1 MNKNPEDYGDSNHQ
15 SHVIVALRHNQ
26 DLSNNKKYKSGNVI
40 SYVICEDGTQ
50 NSSTQRAY
58 SVSEL
63 LKSPDKLKLD
73 YRYYLTQ
80 QIHPVVT
87 RLCEPIDGIDAFYIA
102 QSLGLDPTGFRHKSS
117 SSGSSSVS
125 HNLALPAPQSKQQKK
140 LENYMNELDKY
151 NSCQPFKYICPE
163 CKSESVWSMPFVKQ
177 ASSLNSIKQEP
188 MEHDDEEVEDI
199 QIDGINIVKTTTNR
213 VSNNSSFKCILD
225 ACSNP
230 KCKLKPVSKLAY
242 IKNCLHQQLNKFIK
256 QYYQVIN

>member
-1 MNKNPEDYGDSNHQ
+1 MNRNPEDYGDSNHQ
-15 SHVIVALRHNQ
+15 SHVIVALRHNK
-26 DLSNNKKYKSGNVI
+26 DMSNNKKYKSGNVI
-40 SYVICEDGTQ
+40 SYIICEDGTQ

-102 QSLGLDPTGFRHKSS
+102 QSLGLDPSGFRHKSVS
-117 SSGSSSVS
+117 STSSN
-125 HNLALPAPQSKQQKK
+125 HLALPAPQSKQQKK

-151 NSCQPFKYICPE
+151 SSCQPFKYICPE
-163 CKSESVWSMPFVKQ
+163 CKAESVWTTPFVKQ
-177 ASSLNSIKQEP
+177 TNLDIKQEP
-188 MEHDDEEVEDI
+188 MEANQEDDDDDDI
-199 QIDGINIVKTTTNR
+199 KIDGINIVKTAFSSKSTSL
-213 VSNNSSFKCILD
+213 SNFKCILD
-225 ACSNP
+225 ACSNN
-230 KCKLKPVSKLAY
+230 KCKLKPVNKLAY
-242 IKNCLHQQLNKFIK
+242 IKNCLQLQLNKYIK